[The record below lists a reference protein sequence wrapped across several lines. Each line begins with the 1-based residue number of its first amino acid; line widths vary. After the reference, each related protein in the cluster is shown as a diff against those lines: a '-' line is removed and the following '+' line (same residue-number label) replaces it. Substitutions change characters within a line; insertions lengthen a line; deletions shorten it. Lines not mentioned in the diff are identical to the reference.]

1 MFTSKALSSLENSRN
16 TKATSS
22 ITLSAIL
29 IGALLL
35 LDVSSAAAQDTI
47 VPIGH
52 VMDDCEIS
60 WYWNERNEL
69 VAKIDSQ
76 IILTNITDTH
86 IEGKITS
93 KNSNYTLAMYND
105 ESIVKAQ
112 FGYNSG
118 LKDDWY
124 IAARPSNGIFSIEI
138 PEEYSDA
145 DYVKLWVNSNSFLM
159 QPPEEVEVE
168 DESDEESELQTE
180 NSTSTVMSSNSTII
194 TTSITTTTSTNSTA
208 NSTIITTTTITTIEP
223 VNSTDSTNSANST
236 NSATTIITTVMTT
249 TITPTD
255 TITTTSTTTANSTS
269 DEEEEVG
276 EEEIYY
282 LIGRNV
288 TLGNIKVQV
297 LPSVEYWLADNVTMF
312 FEEGYFMLDKMP
324 VLLYPYEDIDD
335 FEENKRATHYEHYQ
349 TQIDVD
355 VSSAMIKYD
364 FKKLEDV

>member
-22 ITLSAIL
+22 ITLSVIL

-47 VPIGH
+47 VPIGQ

-60 WYWNERNEL
+60 WYWDERNEL

-118 LKDDWY
+118 LEGDWY
-124 IAARPSNGIFSIEI
+124 IAARPSNGMFSIEI
-138 PEEYSDA
+138 PEEYSDT
-145 DYVKLWVNSNSFLM
+145 DYVKLWVNSNSFVM
-159 QPPEEVEVE
+159 EPPSDAEFE
-168 DESDEESELQTE
+168 DESDETLELQTE
-180 NSTSTVMSSNSTII
+180 NSTSTLMSSNSTTI

-223 VNSTDSTNSANST
+223 VNSTDSTNSTNST
-236 NSATTIITTVMTT
+236 TTIITTVMTT

-282 LIGRNV
+282 LIGGNV
-288 TLGNIKVQV
+288 TLGNINVQV

-312 FEEGYFMLDKMP
+312 FEEGYFMLDKRP
-324 VLLYPYEDIDD
+324 ILLYPYEDYED
-335 FEENKRATHYEHYQ
+335 FEENKKATHYEYYQ

-364 FKKLEDV
+364 FKKLEDI